1 MKSKIL
7 AVGLISGEDG
17 NRYAFEASDVA
28 NLESRN
34 VENTRAVRWILKEIK
49 CDKKYFHHG
58 QQYYSSKYARGTYS
72 KNTQSIHLKFFA
84 CYWALFWREL
94 YLYVDCWFAL
104 FVSAALM
111 LMRSSCGNALSLAGI
126 VLMLIAFIT
135 FVVVMI
141 FALTFARE
149 LAFVVEQKFCFE
161 LHIWISLLM
170 LIVVILN
177 FRLGSLGHL
186 SNCNIY

>member
-1 MKSKIL
+1 
-7 AVGLISGEDG
+7 
-17 NRYAFEASDVA
+17 
-28 NLESRN
+28 
-34 VENTRAVRWILKEIK
+34 
-49 CDKKYFHHG
+49 
-58 QQYYSSKYARGTYS
+58 
-72 KNTQSIHLKFFA
+72 
-84 CYWALFWREL
+84 
-94 YLYVDCWFAL
+94 
-104 FVSAALM
+104 M